1 MTRYLVT
8 IHHPDDY
15 NPAVAEDE
23 AMHRDID
30 VLNDEMVAA
39 SARVFVGGLEP
50 VGRAKSVRNQP
61 KGEVLVTDGSYIE
74 TKEHIGGFW
83 VLELATLD
91 EALAW
96 ARKAAIAYRAP
107 VEVRFMERFN
117 SAFVAHRRQD
127 LDELIGEGCVLENTA
142 PAADGARYEGREA
155 CLGFWK
161 EVASSA
167 SRMFEAEEIW
177 ASGDRGIVRWSERE
191 GDRVRGVNIMRVR
204 DGKIVEGMGHVKG

>member
-1 MTRYLVT
+1 MTRYLVA

-39 SARVFVGGLEP
+39 SVRVLVGGLEP

-61 KGEVLVTDGSYIE
+61 KGEVLVTDGPYIE

-96 ARKAAIAYRAP
+96 ARKAATAYRAP

-117 SAFVAHRRQD
+117 SAFVAHRPQD
-127 LDELIGEGCVLENTA
+127 LDDLIGEGCVLENTA
-142 PAADGARYEGREA
+142 RATMGVRHASVSGRKWRPRRATCSKRRRFGQRGPRDHPLAAPLERARRR
-155 CLGFWK
+155 
-161 EVASSA
+161 
-167 SRMFEAEEIW
+167 SRP
-177 ASGDRGIVRWSERE
+177 
-191 GDRVRGVNIMRVR
+191 GVNIVRVR
-204 DGKIVEGMGHVKG
+204 DGKIVEGMGYVKG